1 MLSFKK
7 QIGNVFDMNPC
18 TIDSENFIARALFVA
33 TVQHKKEIPR
43 GSYLYLYP
51 YPYLYLYFIYIYMHR
66 YLSLEVG
73 ILIYILFSK

>member
-51 YPYLYLYFIYIYMHR
+51 YLYLYFIYIYMHR